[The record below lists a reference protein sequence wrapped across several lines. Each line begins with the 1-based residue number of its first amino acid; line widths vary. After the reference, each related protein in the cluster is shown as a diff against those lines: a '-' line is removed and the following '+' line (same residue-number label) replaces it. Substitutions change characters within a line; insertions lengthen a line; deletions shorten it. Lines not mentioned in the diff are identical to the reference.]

1 MEIDIQENLTTKVG
15 NNISTTAGQEISQY
29 SGKKT
34 LLHSSQ
40 SMEVEAMNY
49 LDLYGKQKL
58 ITYTKGNAEMGAL
71 GQMHVHGTNALYS
84 AKGNLDYKAPN
95 MGRLAQSEKFLYGK
109 TKTILEIYVMD
120 KNMENRL
127 EEVPYGEESHV
138 FVQTRNYE
146 EGEIITIIGE
156 PLNTETEETYTFKG
170 IVNKE
175 GIAKMEKTFSLKKN
189 VAKQKEN
196 ILSEDME
203 IDENAIYKTYKGKDY
218 TYQQWKDFEQKQWEY
233 YQSKQKRKRFWD

>member
-15 NNISTTAGQEISQY
+15 NNISTTAGKEISQY

-58 ITYTKGNAEMGAL
+58 ITYTKGNAEMGAM
-71 GQMHVHGTNALYS
+71 GQMHVHGTTALYS
-84 AKGNLDYKAPN
+84 AKSTLDYKAPN
-95 MGRLAQSEKFLYGK
+95 MGRMAQPENFLYGK
-109 TKTILEIYVMD
+109 EKAILDIYVMD
-120 KNMENRL
+120 KNMEKRL

-146 EGEIITIIGE
+146 EGEIVTVIGKPFDE
-156 PLNTETEETYTFKG
+156 ETEEKCILKG
-170 IVNKE
+170 VVDKE
-175 GIAKMEKTFSLKKN
+175 GIAKMEKTFYFKKN
-189 VAKQKEN
+189 LIKQEGN
-196 ILSEDME
+196 SVIEGNEIEED
-203 IDENAIYKTYKGKDY
+203 AIYKTYKGKDY
-218 TYQQWKDFEQKQWEY
+218 TYQQWQDFEQKQWEY
-233 YQSKQKRKRFWD
+233 YQSKQKRNRFWD